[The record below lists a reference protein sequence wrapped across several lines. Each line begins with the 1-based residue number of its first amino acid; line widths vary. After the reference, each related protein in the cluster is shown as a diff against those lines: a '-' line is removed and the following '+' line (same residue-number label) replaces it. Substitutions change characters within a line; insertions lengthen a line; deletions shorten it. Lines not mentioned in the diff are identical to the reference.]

1 MNISDHISNR
11 AQCLSSILTPIL
23 NFNLFSPHRHN
34 FLKVYYGSEVKGEVD
49 FIEGDSSM
57 RSFSSGY
64 YSDQGMRVT
73 EMEVTTRTLSVRPRK
88 LFGVSTEFWSEF
100 HNFI

>member
-1 MNISDHISNR
+1 MKHLYVHSVIQLRHPSVLQKPNVF
-11 AQCLSSILTPIL
+11 CC
-23 NFNLFSPHRHN
+23 RHN

-88 LFGVSTEFWSEF
+88 PFGVSTEFWSE
-100 HNFI
+100 